1 MTRPLRLEF
10 AGSFWHITV
19 RGNERR
25 EIFRDVNDCAR
36 LLDLLAE
43 AVRRF
48 DWVPYAY
55 ALMPNHYHLALEL
68 TRPTLSRG
76 MQWLNGRYAQMF
88 NTRYGRVGHLFQG
101 RFHSFLIEKESY
113 FLEVLRYV
121 VLNPVRAKIV
131 ARPEHSQWT
140 SYRATAG
147 LSATPQW
154 LAVDRV
160 LEVFHPDLDI
170 ARCRYR
176 EFVEDGIGRERRP
189 WDEVIG
195 QIYLGTDEWAKR
207 VQAAIAGAP
216 RSDEFPHA
224 QKKILNAAMSTV
236 IRVVASVFQ
245 HSDKHIRHSRGGA
258 ARMLAAWLA
267 RYESS
272 LDLRAIAAGLRI
284 SSAGHISELVT
295 ECERELGRDE
305 QLQAIAERCIE
316 LLHQA

>member
-1 MTRPLRLEF
+1 MSRPLRLEF

-36 LLDLLAE
+36 LLELLAE

-48 DWVPYAY
+48 DWILYAY

-131 ARPEHSQWT
+131 VRPERSQWT
-140 SYRATAG
+140 SYLATAG
-147 LSATPQW
+147 LCKSPQW

-160 LEVFHPDLDI
+160 LEVFHPDREI

-176 EFVEDGIGRERRP
+176 DFVEEGIGRERRP

-207 VQAAIAGAP
+207 VQAAIANAP

-224 QKKILNAAMSTV
+224 QKNLLDPAMSTV
-236 IRVVASVFQ
+236 IRVVASVYQ
-245 HSDKHIRHSRGGA
+245 HSGKQIRHSRGGA
-258 ARMLAAWLA
+258 ERMLAAWLA

-284 SSAGHISELVT
+284 SSTGHISELVN
-295 ECERELGRDE
+295 ECERELARDKK
-305 QLQAIAERCIE
+305 LRTIAQQCIE
-316 LLHQA
+316 LLHQP